1 MGMKRTGTVRVA
13 AWIVAM
19 SLMGG
24 SGAHGQAMDDGIDL
38 PGPSYGL
45 GVQGNGGLVAVLRQR
60 GAEVTALG
68 RVGDLEGW
76 LVVPA
81 GQAPYT
87 LYTDGTG
94 HAVMGLLFSPEG
106 KALSAGQVRAA
117 QGTAGPRGAPEPV
130 VRTRVAPKDDGWKG
144 PDESRRAGAGHG
156 DSFADLA
163 GLPAEAGMG
172 ACGAGKA
179 EARPGGKAALDTRPQ
194 ERSLRGVFEAALAV
208 EGFDLGERG
217 PEVAIFAD
225 PTCVPSRA
233 AVAELARRALEGGI
247 RLRVVPVG
255 ARGAEAE
262 AMAEV
267 VLGSENRA
275 RTWFTLDRDGEW
287 PALDAAAAAGV
298 ALNRRLFDRTGSEF
312 VPFVL
317 LRGVNGKVWSA
328 VGLDFRQWFGN
339 GAAR

>member
-1 MGMKRTGTVRVA
+1 MGVKRAGTVCA
-13 AWIVAM
+13 AWMLAV

-24 SGAHGQAMDDGIDL
+24 SGAHGQAMDDGMDL
-38 PGPSYGL
+38 PGPSQGL
-45 GVQGNGGLVAVLRQR
+45 AVQGNGGLVAVLRDR
-60 GAEVTALG
+60 GAEVRALG

-117 QGTAGPRGAPEPV
+117 QETVGRRSGPEPV
-130 VRTRVAPKDDGWKG
+130 VRTRVGSKG
-144 PDESRRAGAGHG
+144 EGRLPRGEARRSPVVQRDLFPGAAGAA
-156 DSFADLA
+156 ADPDA
-163 GLPAEAGMG
+163 A
-172 ACGAGKA
+172 ACAAGKA
-179 EARPGGKAALDTRPQ
+179 EAPLARKEAADTGAS
-194 ERSLRGVFEAALAV
+194 ERSLRGIFEAALAV

-217 PEVAIFAD
+217 PEVTIFAD
-225 PTCVPSRA
+225 PTCLPSRA

-262 AMAEV
+262 ALAGL

-287 PALDAAAAAGV
+287 PALAAGAAAGV

-312 VPFVL
+312 VPLVL
-317 LRGVNGKVWSA
+317 LRGTNGKVRSA
-328 VGLDFRQWFGN
+328 IGLDFRRWFGD